1 MPSFR
6 VRLFGE
12 LSVVRGHEPLDGFP
26 TRAAGELLAFVLLN
40 RGRRVSREKLAAHLW
55 DGRSDVQARKALR
68 TGLWRVRTHLAN
80 GGEDAR
86 DEETIL
92 SDRDH
97 VAISDPSHWWVD
109 LWVFEDTVR
118 RCCAEGPEG
127 LTTASAEELRIAL
140 ELHHRPFLEN
150 VHARWCEAQRDRA
163 RLLWFTGWET
173 LLAWQRGQG
182 QSARAL
188 LDAQVVLQA
197 TPMRE
202 RIHRELMALHYMR
215 GDRPAALLQYERCR
229 ELLRDELG
237 VSPMPQTRAL
247 RDRIL
252 AGEPLGDPHQGC
264 PAS

>member
-1 MPSFR
+1 MTSFQ

-12 LSVVRGHEPLDGFP
+12 LSVVRDEQPLAGFP
-26 TRAAGELLAFVLLN
+26 TRAAAELLAFVLLN
-40 RGRRVSREKLAAHLW
+40 RGRRVSRDKLAGHLW
-55 DGRSDVQARKALR
+55 GGRPDGKARKALR
-68 TGLWRVRTHLAN
+68 TGLWRMRTHLA
-80 GGEDAR
+80 GDTEHSAM
-86 DEETIL
+86 IL
-92 SDRDH
+92 ADRDH
-97 VAISDPSHWWVD
+97 VAISDPSAWWVD

-118 RCCAEGPEG
+118 RCCARGPDG
-127 LTTASAEELRIAL
+127 LTAGTAEELRDAL
-140 ELHHRPFLEN
+140 ELHRRPFLEN

-173 LLAWQRGQG
+173 LLAWQREQG

-197 TPMRE
+197 TPLRE
-202 RIHRELMALHYMR
+202 RIHREIMALHYQR

-237 VSPMPQTRAL
+237 VSPMAQTRAL

-252 AGEPLGDPHQGC
+252 AGEPLGDPHDDG
-264 PAS
+264 AEHG